1 MAKVILGLMYRHGR
15 LTLFSFPGYQIL
27 LFCQRR
33 KLSFDTPGVGN
44 SKTSLTNRSSPMN
57 PSKKNTCLKISWFF
71 FLVFFNV
78 LIEVHECLYPNQSLF
93 LTKYFSF

>member
-1 MAKVILGLMYRHGR
+1 MANVILGLMYRHGR

-57 PSKKNTCLKISWFF
+57 PFETHLLKDFLFF
-71 FLVFFNV
+71 VCFLMCSLKFLNVCIPIGVF
-78 LIEVHECLYPNQSLF
+78 S
-93 LTKYFSF
+93 

>member
-1 MAKVILGLMYRHGR
+1 MANVILGLMYRHGR

-33 KLSFDTPGVGN
+33 KLSFDTPGVDN

-57 PSKKNTCLKISWFF
+57 LSKKKHLLKDF
-71 FLVFFNV
+71 
-78 LIEVHECLYPNQSLF
+78 LF
-93 LTKYFSF
+93 LFFMCSLRFMNVCIPIRVFS

>member
-15 LTLFSFPGYQIL
+15 LTLFSFPGCQIL

-57 PSKKNTCLKISWFF
+57 PSKKKHLLKDFLF
-71 FLVFFNV
+71 FLFFFNV
-78 LIEVHECLYPNQSLF
+78 LIEVLECLYPNQSLF